1 MQIHT
6 SPLGDI
12 MLVRTRVITL
22 VIDGVETA
30 FIEEYTI
37 PLA

>member
-12 MLVRTRVITL
+12 MLVRSRVIYL
-22 VIDGVETA
+22 VIDGVKTA

-37 PLA
+37 DLK